1 MSSSVE
7 ASASPLDEIREKLR
21 KYPYLLVV
29 DDGDAI
35 TVKATTTE
43 GFDVSFFCDG
53 DGYTVGFAGWCELFS
68 SVDPGSAL
76 ECFAFGLS
84 DSARVRVHS
93 RGGMD
98 YRWTLESL
106 ENGEWRKDSTTCLL
120 FFPFWRKKTVRHLR
134 NTTIQTEG
142 IP

>member
-7 ASASPLDEIREKLR
+7 APASPLDEIRKKLR
-21 KYPYLLVV
+21 KYPLLSVV
-29 DDGDAI
+29 DEGDAI

-53 DGYTVGFAGWCELFS
+53 DGYTVGFAGWHELFS
-68 SVDPGSAL
+68 PVGPDSAL

-84 DSARVRVHS
+84 DSARLHVHS

-120 FFPFWRKKTVRHLR
+120 LFPFSRKKTVRYLR
-134 NTTIQTEG
+134 NTVIPTEG

>member
-1 MSSSVE
+1 MSTDVE
-7 ASASPLDEIREKLR
+7 AQASPLDEIRKKLR
-21 KYPYLLVV
+21 KYPQLSVV

-35 TVKATTTE
+35 TVKGTTTD

-53 DGYTVGFAGWCELFS
+53 DGYTVGFAGWHELFS
-68 SVDPGSAL
+68 PVDPGSAL
-76 ECFAFGLS
+76 ECFSFGLS
-84 DSARVRVHS
+84 DCARIRVHP

-134 NTTIQTEG
+134 NTVIATEVT
-142 IP
+142 